1 MSVQTAQ
8 KFLEML
14 NSNRGLQTQLVV
26 ADPRN
31 LEKLLTFAQGKGFV
45 FSADDLDA
53 ALNDAPSTAVIN
65 SIRDRVKV
73 RA

>member
-8 KFLEML
+8 QFLEQL
-14 NSNRGLQTQLVV
+14 NGNRGLQTQFYV

-31 LEKLLTFAQGKGFV
+31 LEKLLTFAQGKGFI
-45 FSADDLDA
+45 FSAEDLDT
-53 ALNDAPSTAVIN
+53 ALNDAPSSPVIN
-65 SIRDRVKV
+65 SIRDRVKL